1 MGTSEGGRAQR
12 APLRFPV
19 VMLVIYLASLQ
30 VEANGKTPVAPAAF
44 GACEIVGQA
53 RPAPSGPDQ

>member
-1 MGTSEGGRAQR
+1 
-12 APLRFPV
+12 
-19 VMLVIYLASLQ
+19 MLVIYLASLQ